1 MLVTPKSELERR
13 HSEIRKRLTDNGL
26 RYLVLGSSG
35 QTNHRGMLRYF
46 ADYYI
51 SVFEE
56 FLVIDAESPTVFFA
70 HDGVGAAY
78 VKEEGSVDEVLFIPG
93 MEYNTVPGK
102 CVGEYLRKHDV
113 KKAAYAGFGGISAHF
128 LQSMKDAC
136 PGLELV
142 YFDHE
147 VWEMRMRKSPY
158 EVELSKA
165 TIKLNEDNYK
175 YWLSLVK
182 PGVYEDDA
190 IDLAGAYGWSLH
202 TEDQYW
208 LTDTRFHPIWSPVP
222 LAREKHHMWQEGD
235 QIGIVLEHSAPGG
248 HYSEVARHVFIG
260 EPDRE
265 FKEGYELLK
274 EAQAAGFEAMKPG
287 NTVGDVAQAVENVM
301 TKSAYGAYL
310 KDGVNNMGHG
320 QGLDIWEY
328 PMINRE
334 DKTVLAPGMRLNLHP
349 NVKFQDG
356 KTANC
361 CELYLVTENGAEKLS
376 TLPTELTI
384 VE

>member
-1 MLVTPKSELERR
+1 
-13 HSEIRKRLTDNGL
+13 
-26 RYLVLGSSG
+26 
-35 QTNHRGMLRYF
+35 
-46 ADYYI
+46 
-51 SVFEE
+51 
-56 FLVIDAESPTVFFA
+56 
-70 HDGVGAAY
+70 
-78 VKEEGSVDEVLFIPG
+78 
-93 MEYNTVPGK
+93 
-102 CVGEYLRKHDV
+102 
-113 KKAAYAGFGGISAHF
+113 
-128 LQSMKDAC
+128 
-136 PGLELV
+136 
-142 YFDHE
+142 
-147 VWEMRMRKSPY
+147 
-158 EVELSKA
+158 
-165 TIKLNEDNYK
+165 
-175 YWLSLVK
+175 
-182 PGVYEDDA
+182 
-190 IDLAGAYGWSLH
+190 
-202 TEDQYW
+202 
-208 LTDTRFHPIWSPVP
+208 
-222 LAREKHHMWQEGD
+222 MWQEGD